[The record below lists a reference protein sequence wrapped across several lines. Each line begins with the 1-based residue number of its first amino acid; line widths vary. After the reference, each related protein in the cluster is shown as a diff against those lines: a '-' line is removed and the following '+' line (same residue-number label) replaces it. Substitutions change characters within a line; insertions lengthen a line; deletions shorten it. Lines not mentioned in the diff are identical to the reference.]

1 MKHFIETVKEK
12 PWYVTL
18 GFVTFIVLLTSTLAF
33 FIMQEPR
40 ILLLMFGA
48 VLMFWAINMFAQFM
62 TYWDRRRKA
71 LMMSEVPEYQKSMHR
86 VIEPS
91 RYKHDGNFN
100 K

>member
-1 MKHFIETVKEK
+1 MNHFIETIKEK

-18 GFVTFIVLLTSTLAF
+18 GFITFIVLLTSTLVF

-62 TYWDRRRKA
+62 THWERRRQA
-71 LMMSEVPEYQKSMHR
+71 LKDYEVPEYKQSMHR
-86 VIEPS
+86 VIQPS
-91 RYKHDGNFN
+91 RHKHDGNFY